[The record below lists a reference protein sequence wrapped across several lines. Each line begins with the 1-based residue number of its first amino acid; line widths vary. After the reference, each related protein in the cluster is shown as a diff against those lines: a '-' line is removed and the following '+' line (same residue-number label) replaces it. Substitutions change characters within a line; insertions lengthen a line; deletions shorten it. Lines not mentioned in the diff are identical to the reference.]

1 MICIIGTKDTVT
13 GFNLAGIKNSY
24 DNPKDAKD
32 EKIFIVDKTNADRF
46 TEELETLEDEGKI
59 IIKLD

>member
-32 EKIFIVDKTNADRF
+32 EKIFIVDKTS
-46 TEELETLEDEGKI
+46 TEKFKKELDTLEDQGKI
-59 IIKLD
+59 IIRLD